1 MFMYFWL
8 NYCDENHY
16 VERIPIAVKN
26 INHLF
31 HMASEIMEIDTLHL
45 FLLSGGARIDDN
57 EYLSSLEDATELT
70 ACTEE
75 QI

>member
-1 MFMYFWL
+1 MYFWL

-31 HMASEIMEIDTLHL
+31 HVASEIMEIDTLHL
-45 FLLSGGARIDDN
+45 FLLSGGARIDD
-57 EYLSSLEDATELT
+57 S
-70 ACTEE
+70 
-75 QI
+75 